1 MIKFFRKTRQ
11 RLLTENKFSKYLLYA
26 IGEIVL
32 VVIGILI
39 ALSINNWNENRMNLA
54 TKRYYVERL
63 AEEIKA
69 DIQYYKELRKSFL
82 TKEKRLNRIT
92 EIWRSNSNYIPDSLQ
107 YINDFFQAAN
117 ISTVYKR
124 PVVWSELTQNGQLK
138 LIQDKKLSST
148 LISYHS
154 QVEIFS
160 DNFVQHPLKMIMQAR
175 ERQFI
180 PFLYEDPDS
189 YSPVEDVKN
198 KPHNKVYERIWNDR
212 EEFLKLY
219 LNIAKSSKAQAQFLQ
234 EIIQSGQNLLEQLE
248 SK

>member
-1 MIKFFRKTRQ
+1 MINFFRKIRQ
-11 RLLTENKFSKYLLYA
+11 RLLTENKFSKYL

-39 ALSINNWNENRMNLA
+39 ALSINNWNSNRMDLA
-54 TKRYYVERL
+54 TERDYVERL

-69 DIQYYKELRKSFL
+69 DILYYEELKKSFL
-82 TKEKRLNRIT
+82 TKEKGLNRIT
-92 EIWRSNSNYIPDSLQ
+92 KIWRSNSNYIPDSLQ

-117 ISTVYKR
+117 ISTVYKE
-124 PVVWSELTQNGQLK
+124 PVVWSEMTQNGQLK
-138 LIQDKKLSST
+138 LIRDKKLTST
-148 LISYHS
+148 LISYHN
-154 QVEIFS
+154 QVKIFS

-189 YSPVEDVKN
+189 YSPIEDAKN
-198 KPHNKVYERIWNDR
+198 IPGNKVYERIWNDR

-219 LNIAKSSKAQAQFLQ
+219 LIIAKSSKGQQAQFLQ